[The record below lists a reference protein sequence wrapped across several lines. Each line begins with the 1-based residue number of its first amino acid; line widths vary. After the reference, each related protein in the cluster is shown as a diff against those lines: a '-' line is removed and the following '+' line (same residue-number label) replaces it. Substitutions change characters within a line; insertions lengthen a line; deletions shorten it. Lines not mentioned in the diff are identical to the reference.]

1 MNLDLFLTQRRPA
14 WQQLERLLDKTKN
27 NIRAL
32 SPEELSE
39 VGRLYRNAT
48 SDLALAQRDFPQQR
62 VTVYLNQLVSRAHN
76 QIYRDEPLYRHQL
89 VDFYRRQFPALYRL
103 LLPYTTFCFLLFTLC
118 ALLAFV
124 RVWQQPDAIYFFLG
138 EEIAP
143 LVQKVEAGE
152 MWTEIAPDMRSVAAS
167 TILTNNIR
175 VMFLTFAGGITF
187 GLLTLWVIANNGLNL
202 GGIFGLLQAHAMSSN
217 LAEFIVAHGFVEL
230 SVIFL
235 AGGCGLYMAD
245 ALVRPGLQTR
255 QDALI
260 QRSRQSVTAILGCIP
275 LLFGAGLIEGLISP
289 SGLPW
294 FVKLA
299 VGLGTGIALHLYWLG
314 WLRFDPKTVTVGAL
328 EQGIQKGRDSE

>member
-1 MNLDLFLTQRRPA
+1 MNLDIFLSQRQPA
-14 WQQLERLLDKTKN
+14 WQQLESLLNKTKN
-27 NIRAL
+27 NIRTL
-32 SPEELSE
+32 SPAELSE
-39 VGRLYRNAT
+39 LGRLYRGAT
-48 SDLALAQRDFPQQR
+48 ADLALAQRDFPRQR
-62 VTVYLNQLVSRAHN
+62 VTIYLNQLVSQAHN
-76 QIYRDEPLYRHQL
+76 QIYRDEPLYRHKL
-89 VDFYRRQFPALYRL
+89 VDFYRWQFPALYRL

-118 ALLAFV
+118 ALIAFV
-124 RVWQQPDAIYFFLG
+124 RVWQEPDAIYFFIG

-152 MWTEIAPDMRSVAAS
+152 MWTEIAPDMRGVAAS

-187 GLLTLWVIANNGLNL
+187 GLLTLWVIINNGLNL

-217 LAEFIVAHGFVEL
+217 LAEFILAHGFVEL

-260 QRSRQSVTAILGCIP
+260 QRSRQSVTAILGCVP

-294 FVKLA
+294 LVKLA
-299 VGLGTGIALHLYWLG
+299 VGVGSGLLLHLYWLG
-314 WLRFDPKTVTVGAL
+314 WLRVYPKTANPAAGSTPTL
-328 EQGIQKGRDSE
+328 